1 MKPRLKTSPAARELI
16 KRFEPFRPQ
25 AEQGDDG
32 RWVVGYGHRAAARS
46 GVQVNED
53 EAALLLIY
61 DVMRAEEVVDDSIT
75 GPLSRGQRDALTS
88 FVHDVGVDSFRR
100 SDVARY
106 LFEGRARAAG
116 EALAAYGDGTS
127 SRREAESRLFL
138 DALMPA
144 QPGKARK
151 SEPVELVIKIEHPA
165 EERVL
170 EGAIAG
176 RDAPV
181 PETAPDFP
189 PPPPPFDAGLARRR
203 EAEDEIARIL
213 ATVEA
218 LPPEVRREL
227 GETDMAPVAEA
238 VSEMRDDPIET
249 RFEAVEDVPEPDDAA
264 EDTAVEAL
272 AVDPESDEST
282 PEEASPED
290 VTTGETVETGPAAE
304 SATADDPEA
313 AADRVLARMAED
325 IADVEGE
332 AEAVDAIV
340 DAPAD
345 VPEIDESANDEPAD
359 DEPTAELS
367 EVDVTEVE
375 TSDSDRAADGMTAR
389 TSAPLAAFDLPEGM
403 GLGFV
408 LTDGQPA
415 DDSAQAGLGSAAP
428 VSDSTEPAMPEHY
441 ALDLP
446 AGMGLGYAFTSV
458 MEGRFQV
465 VADEAPVQIP
475 ERPEHAPVLQVEA
488 DAEAGTDPDANTGT
502 ESKTETEIETSAGPQ
517 PVTVPQADIVERTVA
532 LAGDDVPPPHPA
544 ETPAAAQGAV
554 GDVEGEPVADVDAG
568 QAPCDDPGDDPLMGG
583 HDPMAD
589 DADDFTPRDLA
600 ADVHTTAPRPGP
612 RSDDGLWT
620 FIAVLIAGGLLAGF
634 GSVLAAAEWDYI
646 MAQREMT
653 LNFGMAI
660 AGFFLVIVAGWQLA
674 SIWLAKLKQKA
685 RD

>member
-16 KRFEPFRPQ
+16 KRFEPFRPH

-32 RWVVGYGHRAAARS
+32 RWVVGYGHRAAAKS
-46 GVQVNED
+46 GVQVNAD

-88 FVHDVGVDSFRR
+88 FVHDVGVDSFRG

-138 DALMPA
+138 DALLPA
-144 QPGKARK
+144 QPGRARK

-176 RDAPV
+176 AGAP
-181 PETAPDFP
+181 PSETGADLP
-189 PPPPPFDAGLARRR
+189 PPPPPIDAGLARRR

-227 GETDMAPVAEA
+227 GETEMAPVAEA

-249 RFEAVEDVPEPDDAA
+249 HYEAVDDTLDAEVAEPEAEADAEKVAA
-264 EDTAVEAL
+264 EAEA
-272 AVDPESDEST
+272 E
-282 PEEASPED
+282 
-290 VTTGETVETGPAAE
+290 PAAE
-304 SATADDPEA
+304 ADPEA
-313 AADRVLARMAED
+313 AADRVIARMAED
-325 IADVEGE
+325 IADVESDP
-332 AEAVDAIV
+332 AALPDT
-340 DAPAD
+340 DRAP
-345 VPEIDESANDEPAD
+345 
-359 DEPTAELS
+359 
-367 EVDVTEVE
+367 VE
-375 TSDSDRAADGMTAR
+375 TSAADETAPEETAPEEIAPEAATTDETPSGDR
-389 TSAPLAAFDLPEGM
+389 PTAVAAPLAAFDLPDGM

-408 LTDGQPA
+408 LTDRPVDATA
-415 DDSAQAGLGSAAP
+415 DEAEAAP
-428 VSDSTEPAMPEHY
+428 AVPASSETEQSVPEHY

-446 AGMGLGYAFTSV
+446 AGMGLGYAFTSI
-458 MEGRFQV
+458 MQGRFQV
-465 VADEAPVQIP
+465 VADAVAAQPV
-475 ERPEHAPVLQVEA
+475 EPV
-488 DAEAGTDPDANTGT
+488 DAEAAVSADGGETLADDSPEAIANPETVEAVEPDL
-502 ESKTETEIETSAGPQ
+502 EAGIDADVEAGAELQ
-517 PVTVPQADIVERTVA
+517 PVTIPDDEIVERAVA
-532 LAGDDVPPPHPA
+532 LTGDDTPPPHPA
-544 ETPAAAQGAV
+544 ETPAEAQGAV
-554 GDVEGEPVADVDAG
+554 GDVEGEPAVDAASDR
-568 QAPCDDPGDDPLMGG
+568 APIDDDEHDDPLMAGN
-583 HDPMAD
+583 DPMSEEAD
-589 DADDFTPRDLA
+589 EFTPRDLA
-600 ADVHTTAPRPGP
+600 ADVHTTTPRPGP
-612 RSDDGLWT
+612 RSDDGMWT
-620 FIAVLIAGGLLAGF
+620 FMAVLVAGGLLAGF

-653 LNFGMAI
+653 LNFGMSL

-674 SIWLAKLKQKA
+674 SIWLSKLKQKA
-685 RD
+685 SD

>member
-46 GVQVNED
+46 GVRVNED

-100 SDVARY
+100 SDVARF

-138 DALMPA
+138 DALLPA
-144 QPGKARK
+144 QSGKARK
-151 SEPVELVIKIEHPA
+151 SEPVELVIKIEHPT

-170 EGAIAG
+170 EGAISGAE
-176 RDAPV
+176 APP
-181 PETAPDFP
+181 PEPGADLP

-227 GETDMAPVAEA
+227 GETEMAPVAEA

-249 RFEAVEDVPEPDDAA
+249 RYEAVDDEPDAGVA
-264 EDTAVEAL
+264 EPEAESEPVAEEVEA
-272 AVDPESDEST
+272 
-282 PEEASPED
+282 EAE
-290 VTTGETVETGPAAE
+290 PAAE
-304 SATADDPEA
+304 ADPEA
-313 AADRVLARMAED
+313 AADRVIARMAEE
-325 IADVEGE
+325 IAEVGSD
-332 AEAVDAIV
+332 
-340 DAPAD
+340 PAA
-345 VPEIDESANDEPAD
+345 VPETDGAPVETPVAD
-359 DEPTAELS
+359 QATAE
-367 EVDVTEVE
+367 T
-375 TSDSDRAADGMTAR
+375 GMTGEEPSDDRPAPVA
-389 TSAPLAAFDLPEGM
+389 APLAAFDLPDGM

-408 LTDGQPA
+408 LTDR
-415 DDSAQAGLGSAAP
+415 QAGTTAVEAETAP
-428 VSDSTEPAMPEHY
+428 AVPASTETEQSVPEHY

-446 AGMGLGYAFTSV
+446 AGMGLGYAFTSI
-458 MEGRFQV
+458 MQGRFHV
-465 VADEAPVQIP
+465 VADEVAAEP
-475 ERPEHAPVLQVEA
+475 VEA
-488 DAEAGTDPDANTGT
+488 ADTAAAVAADPGESLVDASPEAN
-502 ESKTETEIETSAGPQ
+502 AGPDMVEEVEPDLEAQGDADVEPGAELQ
-517 PVTVPQADIVERTVA
+517 PVSIPDDEIVERAVA
-532 LAGDDVPPPHPA
+532 LTGDDTPPPHPA
-544 ETPAAAQGAV
+544 ETPAEAQGAV
-554 GDVEGEPVADVDAG
+554 GDVEGEPAADGASDHAPVDDDG
-568 QAPCDDPGDDPLMGG
+568 HDDPMMAG
-583 HDPMAD
+583 HDPMSE
-589 DADDFTPRDLA
+589 DADEFTPRDLA
-600 ADVHTTAPRPGP
+600 ADVHATTPRPGP
-612 RSDDGLWT
+612 RSDDGMWT
-620 FIAVLIAGGLLAGF
+620 FIAVLVAGGLLAGF

-653 LNFGMAI
+653 LNFGMAL

-674 SIWLAKLKQKA
+674 SIWLSKLKQKA
-685 RD
+685 SD